1 MQKNKERSRSVR
13 ERICKMKIL
22 VFSDSHGS
30 PEFMKEMISRNRRA
44 DAVIFLGDGQRDIEL
59 MRSLFPEI
67 AFITVRGNCDF
78 GSDAPLKEIINLDGK
93 RIFCA
98 HGHEYNVKFT
108 TYNIVCAAREAQAD
122 ILLFGH
128 THQAVCEY
136 DDGLHIMNPGSASGY
151 GASCGVID
159 ILPQGILTN
168 IVHRK

>member
-1 MQKNKERSRSVR
+1 MRKERLPRGGGQVTN
-13 ERICKMKIL
+13 MKLL
-22 VFSDSHGS
+22 VFSDSHGN
-30 PEFMKEMISRNRRA
+30 PAFMQEMITRNRRA

-78 GSDAPLKEIINLDGK
+78 GSEVPVKEVLNLDGK
-93 RIFCA
+93 RIFCT
-98 HGHEYNVKFT
+98 HGHYYNVKMGL
-108 TYNIVCAAREAQAD
+108 YNVVCAAREEKAD

-128 THQAVCEY
+128 THQALCDY

-151 GASCGVID
+151 QPSCGVVE

-168 IVHRK
+168 IIHRK